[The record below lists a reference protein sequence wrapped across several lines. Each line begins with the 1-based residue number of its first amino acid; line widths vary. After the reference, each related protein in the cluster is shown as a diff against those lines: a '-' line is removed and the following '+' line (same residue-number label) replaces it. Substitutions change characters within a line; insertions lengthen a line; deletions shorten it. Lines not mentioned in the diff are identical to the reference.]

1 VAALKKGHIEKGI
14 EKGTGFFVHIEKGT
28 GFYAPT
34 DSGTATDFS
43 RLCFRILGGGQE
55 KGTGLFLDKSPEAI
69 QGSSSQDVAPVSPP
83 VSSSQGS
90 GRPPSSLNL
99 PPSQTGHLYLPKTQS
114 APTYD
119 YGKRDTY
126 GKKYGKKDR
135 LFLN

>member
-1 VAALKKGHIEKGI
+1 MSLE
-14 EKGTGFFVHIEKGT
+14 TNS
-28 GFYAPT
+28 PT

-114 APTYD
+114 APHLRLWKKGHIWKKVWKKGQTFSKLNFYME
-119 YGKRDTY
+119 KRD
-126 GKKYGKKDR
+126 G
-135 LFLN
+135 LFHGW